1 MRYAKA
7 AIGVGL
13 VMALGAAVGA
23 EQRGTATLE
32 SPPPTGL
39 SGGLRFT
46 APWRPAGGGLTR
58 VVGAVVDSRQVV
70 VAKVKV
76 RLRNLT
82 TGEIIGETESD
93 ENGEYS
99 FPEMEPGTY
108 VVEMMIDNRY
118 VVAVSNVGSVSRFET
133 LQTVIQLPGRWEIGT
148 QTLVAEQSAA
158 SFVGLSSATTMAA
171 TTIAFA
177 VTEAIPPIVAGVE
190 LSPSSISR

>member
-7 AIGVGL
+7 AFGVGL

-39 SGGLRFT
+39 AGGLRFT
-46 APWRPAGGGLTR
+46 APWRPVGGALTR

-70 VAKVKV
+70 VARVKV

-82 TGEIIGETESD
+82 TGEVIGETESD
-93 ENGEYS
+93 ENGAYA

-118 VVAVSNVGSVSRFET
+118 VVAVSNVGSVARYET
-133 LQTVIQLPGRWEIGT
+133 LQTVVQLPGRWEIGT
-148 QTLVAEQSAA
+148 QTIRAEQDVSNFMGM
-158 SFVGLSSATTMAA
+158 SAA
-171 TTIAFA
+171 TTLTAATLVTA
-177 VTEAIPPIVAGVE
+177 VTAEIPTSDPGVFT
-190 LSPSSISR
+190 SPQ